1 MERGRISDKM
11 QSREMEE
18 KKQVLREKVAGQCA
32 PVIFNVKPSNLLIL
46 ESAEE
51 EQLQAMMKR
60 LGLNCQ
66 LFYQTEAKSIWF
78 VYRAEQMQ
86 NLFRNPEIVTFF
98 EEKKYRRVQDIPVE
112 HIIDR
117 VGKRF
122 AFHKRGRIE
131 YPHELGVLLGYPL
144 GDVKG
149 FIENNGKCYL
159 CSGYWKVYENEQEAK
174 RTFALYRLAK
184 QFALEMVR
192 ARVELWELPGYT
204 QEAIA

>member
-1 MERGRISDKM
+1 MERCRASEDE
-11 QSREMEE
+11 QNRVMEE
-18 KKQVLREKVAGQCA
+18 KKQILREKVASQCA
-32 PVIFNVKPSNLLIL
+32 PVIFQVKPSNLLIL
-46 ESAEE
+46 ESADE

-60 LGLNCQ
+60 LGLNYQ

-78 VYRAEQMQ
+78 VYRREQMQ
-86 NLFRNPEIVTFF
+86 ALLQNPDIIAFF
-98 EEKKYRRVQDIPVE
+98 EEKKYRRIQDIPVE
-112 HIIDR
+112 HVIDR
-117 VGKRF
+117 VRKRF
-122 AFHKRGRIE
+122 VFHKKGKTE

-149 FIENNGKCYL
+149 FIENNGKCYR

>member
-1 MERGRISDKM
+1 MERGRVSEDK
-11 QSREMEE
+11 QGRDMEKE
-18 KKQVLREKVAGQCA
+18 TQVLREKVASQCA

-46 ESAEE
+46 ESADEK
-51 EQLQAMMKR
+51 QLYAMMRR
-60 LGLNCQ
+60 LGLTCQ
-66 LFYQTEAKSIWF
+66 LFYQTETKSIWF
-78 VYRAEQMQ
+78 VYRMEQMQ
-86 NLFRNPEIVTFF
+86 DLLQNPEIIAFF
-98 EEKKYRRVQDIPVE
+98 KEKKYHRIQEIPVE
-112 HIIDR
+112 YVIDR

-122 AFHKRGRIE
+122 AFHRKGKIE

-192 ARVELWELPGYT
+192 ARVELWELPGCA